1 MERKADFPDE
11 SVHWQA
17 GASKAGDKDVQ
28 RMADVSTGLCI

>member
-11 SVHWQA
+11 SVHGQA